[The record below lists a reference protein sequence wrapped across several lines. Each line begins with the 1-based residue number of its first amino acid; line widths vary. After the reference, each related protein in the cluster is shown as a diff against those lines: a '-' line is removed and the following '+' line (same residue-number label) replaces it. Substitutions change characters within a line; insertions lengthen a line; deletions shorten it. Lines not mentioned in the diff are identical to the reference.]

1 ILKAAHGGGGRG
13 MRVVQQAKDFGD
25 AFETA
30 RRESLSA
37 FGSDEI
43 FVEKFIS
50 RARHIEVQLLG
61 DSHGNLVHLWERD
74 CSVQRRHQK
83 VVEVAPGIGLT
94 EAVRNDI
101 CDAAVRLCRS
111 IGYRNAGTVE
121 FLLDVERGEYFFIEV
136 NPRI

>member
-1 ILKAAHGGGGRG
+1 MTKKRAIGGSDSPIASIEEGLKTANALKFPVILKAAHGGGGRG
-13 MRVVQQAKDFGD
+13 MRVVRQAKDFVD

-30 RRESLSA
+30 RRESISA

-43 FVEKFIS
+43 FVEKFVS

-83 VVEVAPGIGLT
+83 VVEVAPAPNLSS
-94 EAVRNDI
+94 AV
-101 CDAAVRLCRS
+101 ALA
-111 IGYRNAGTVE
+111 
-121 FLLDVERGEYFFIEV
+121 
-136 NPRI
+136 